1 MKGKE
6 GEGKLLRLLSLSLS
20 PDKPTSADLFPFLR
34 EREGGQFGEE
44 AFHSPSPLSQATTI
58 SPTLASAAIIEE
70 KRKGACEE
78 SCEKVPPAHS
88 AFFLS
93 GSEWCELSVF
103 VSYDTWIPA
112 FPYSTNQALTD
123 SSVLATSFSAKT
135 GSSKSGWYHPCP
147 S

>member
-1 MKGKE
+1 MAVKMKGKE

-58 SPTLASAAIIEE
+58 TPTLSSAAIIEE

-93 GSEWCELSVF
+93 GSECCELSVF

-112 FPYSTNQALTD
+112 FPIFHEP
-123 SSVLATSFSAKT
+123 SSHRQLRFSHFIF
-135 GSSKSGWYHPCP
+135 SQNRVEQE
-147 S
+147 